1 MLLLVFVYLTPPPRD
16 FALPPSDDDLVA
28 QFVVTI
34 DRLAGLDA
42 PVGGQD
48 WLWRDRGSLRTV
60 CGRCRR
66 RSFRFRTAVMPVV
79 VMVVVMVTV
88 PVPVMSRLSRRGRG
102 NSSSRSRS
110 LWRRAVLLVGIQ
122 VDPRIDRHCASR
134 RDEPVHLGERRRR
147 YSSSCLVVRVQ
158 TRLLLVLVEEERCG
172 GELDAAS
179 SSCAKGGGRGRSRR
193 GRRSCLLPA
202 RVAARRAARI
212 AASSGRRRRRS
223 GRSDSGRRRHGA
235 RGHQRAARRERQ
247 RWKAVYGRAHDSL
260 RLAEWLLHCATR
272 CPAPTWA
279 SLRKRGRFTNHRIT
293 TTLNYTHYTLTP
305 AQVISRFKHARS
317 YGYI

>member
-1 MLLLVFVYLTPPPRD
+1 MLLLVFVYLTPPPRHL
-16 FALPPSDDDLVA
+16 ALPPSDDDLVA
-28 QFVVTI
+28 QFVITI
-34 DRLAGLDA
+34 DRLARLDA

-60 CGRCRR
+60 CGRGRR

-79 VMVVVMVTV
+79 VVVVMVTV
-88 PVPVMSRLSRRGRG
+88 AVPVMSRLSRRRCS
-102 NSSSRSRS
+102 SSSRGRI
-110 LWRRAVLLVGIQ
+110 LWRRRDHAVLLVGIQ

-202 RVAARRAARI
+202 RVAARRTARI

-272 CPAPTWA
+272 
-279 SLRKRGRFTNHRIT
+279 
-293 TTLNYTHYTLTP
+293 
-305 AQVISRFKHARS
+305 
-317 YGYI
+317 